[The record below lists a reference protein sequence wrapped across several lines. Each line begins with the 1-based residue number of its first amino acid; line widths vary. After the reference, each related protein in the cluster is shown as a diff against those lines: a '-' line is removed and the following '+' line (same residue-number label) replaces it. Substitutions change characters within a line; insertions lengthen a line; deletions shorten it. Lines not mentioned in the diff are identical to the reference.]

1 MANDIP
7 TSAQA
12 QTIKKLQRKLKSGV
26 TKMEDYKKQVES
38 EKKAMQQAFEL
49 ELFKSKEETE
59 QIRHENEVLK
69 KKIAQVQRLFN
80 SNVQVQDDN
89 QQENTP
95 KNAQKLKRIRQ
106 PRVTVTTQRKSPSRE
121 KILTK
126 KSSARVMVKSSQLF

>member
-89 QQENTP
+89 H
-95 KNAQKLKRIRQ
+95 
-106 PRVTVTTQRKSPSRE
+106 
-121 KILTK
+121 
-126 KSSARVMVKSSQLF
+126 